1 MLAAPK
7 AGICPGVVTMRKA
20 AGILSL
26 ILFAAGLVWAQN
38 LPPSLAEAARKAR
51 EERAKAAAAKVPM
64 YTNDNIHKAGGL
76 SIAGTAAAPAART
89 EGEATAEGEASAGE
103 GAEKDKKC
111 DQSCWKGKFAEQRNK
126 IKTAEQE
133 LDVLQ
138 REYNLSRTQYYQDPN
153 AAMREQYSNNTA
165 GGRELQDLLN
175 RINNKKTEIDQLK
188 QQLSALEDDLLK
200 SGGQPGWARP

>member
-1 MLAAPK
+1 
-7 AGICPGVVTMRKA
+7 MRKA
-20 AGILSL
+20 AGILTL
-26 ILFAAGLVWAQN
+26 ILFAAGFAWAQN
-38 LPPSLAEAARKAR
+38 IPPTLVEAARKAR
-51 EERAKAAAAKVPM
+51 EERAKAAKVKV
-64 YTNDNIHKAGGL
+64 YTNDNLPKAGGL
-76 SIAGTAAAPAART
+76 SIAGTTAAPASSGG
-89 EGEATAEGEASAGE
+89 GEAAEGAEGEAAAGE
-103 GAEKDKKC
+103 AGEKEKQC

-133 LDVLQ
+133 LDILQ

-175 RINNKKTEIDQLK
+175 RINNKKTEISQLK
-188 QQLSALEDDLLK
+188 QQLSALEDDLRK